1 MKFLIEM
8 LLAYIALWLAAFS
21 IVTGGIAALIIF
33 GLI

>member
-21 IVTGGIAALIIF
+21 IVAGGIAAFIIF
-33 GLI
+33 GLL